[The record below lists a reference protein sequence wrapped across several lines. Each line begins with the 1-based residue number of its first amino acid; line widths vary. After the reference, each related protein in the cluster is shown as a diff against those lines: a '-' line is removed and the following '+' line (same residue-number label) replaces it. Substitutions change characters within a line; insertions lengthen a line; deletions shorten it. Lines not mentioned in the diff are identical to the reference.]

1 MIILNTSVIRFS
13 SIFVAMSLQLVAGR
27 AVGSHAP
34 RQNSNIS
41 WFTCPDSDT
50 TQCAFFDV
58 PRDYSNP
65 SENDTVS
72 IFMRKLPATASEGER
87 LGTILTNPGGPGG
100 SGNTYVLGASGKRMQ
115 AITEGRYDLIGFDPR
130 GVNLTGP
137 WPSCFDQEAKSVLL
151 DLKRAFNGL
160 PYPHSSFDVDRAV
173 VNRVSAM
180 QAGSNA
186 ACVQNGDRRMLESI
200 GTAFVV
206 QDIVRIFEALE
217 EDGVNFWGFSYGTIL
232 GATLAAMR
240 PDVVKRVVLDG
251 VSDAELYFDDVWQ
264 WGIDSMGDTNKT
276 YAGFLSTCAE
286 AGPELC
292 AFAKPPA
299 GSNETQTTERLR
311 KRLGSLLERLGKNPI
326 VVADS
331 STGPGIYT
339 ASDLQQSLLTTL
351 YSPKLWSRI
360 MQVLPV
366 IEQGNAQAAYDAL
379 YGSLL
384 DLKYE
389 PYDQNAFNRSMQQY
403 GFQESLRMILC
414 SDAAPTNISVDAHT
428 KYFRDIG
435 QISPIGETWAS
446 IFGFCNGWSF
456 RSSQR
461 YTGPWTTAKGLKKTR
476 FPILFMSLDAD
487 PVTPLST
494 AVKMAKGFGN
504 ESASLLVQKGFG
516 HCTTAH
522 PSLCTY
528 KHVRDYFIDGKVPAN
543 GTYCT
548 PE

>member
-1 MIILNTSVIRFS
+1 MIILDTSVIRFS
-13 SIFVAMSLQLVAGR
+13 IFVATSLQLVAGR

-41 WFTCPDSDT
+41 WFACPDSDT

-65 SENDTVS
+65 SDNDTVS

-137 WPSCFDQEAKSVLL
+137 WPSCFDQEAKAVLL

-186 ACVQNGDRRMLESI
+186 ACVQNGDRRMLESV

-206 QDIVRIFEALE
+206 QDIVRIFEALG

-251 VSDAELYFDDVWQ
+251 VSDAEFYFDDVWQ
-264 WGIDSMGDTNKT
+264 WGIDGMGDTNKV
-276 YAGFLSTCAE
+276 L
-286 AGPELC
+286 
-292 AFAKPPA
+292 
-299 GSNETQTTERLR
+299 
-311 KRLGSLLERLGKNPI
+311 
-326 VVADS
+326 
-331 STGPGIYT
+331 
-339 ASDLQQSLLTTL
+339 
-351 YSPKLWSRI
+351 
-360 MQVLPV
+360 LPV

-389 PYDQNAFNRSMQQY
+389 PYDQNVFNRSMQQY

-428 KYFRDIG
+428 KYFRAIG

-494 AVKMAKGFGN
+494 AIKMAKGFGD